1 MPPLRRV
8 VARFD
13 HVAAVAEEGCQG
25 VELGFRVTSPRFP
38 ADRIDDFALLGP
50 ELSVPAVEG
59 IGKVLRIL
67 RAARIAAPRDPHAL
81 AGRAEEA
88 GNLLERALG
97 RDFALEVR
105 PRSRVRFT
113 AWTESGVE
121 TVDDVSDVVES
132 EQGYL
137 VMRRGGRFPQRFERA
152 DVVRRQTETQRWFEL
167 VGVERA

>member
-13 HVAAVAEEGCQG
+13 HVAAVAEEERLG
-25 VELGFRVTSPRFP
+25 VELGFRVASPRFG

-67 RAARIAAPRDPHAL
+67 KAARIATPRDALAL
-81 AGRAEEA
+81 AGRAQEA

-97 RDFALEVR
+97 RDFALQVR

-121 TVDDVSDVVES
+121 IVDDVSDVE
-132 EQGYL
+132 ENDQGYL
-137 VMRRGGRFPQRFERA
+137 VMQRGGRFPVLFERA
-152 DVVRRQTETQRWFEL
+152 VVVRRQTETRRWFEL

>member
-1 MPPLRRV
+1 MPALRRV

-13 HVAAVAEEGCQG
+13 HVEPVAEDDCQG
-25 VELGFRVTSPRFP
+25 VELGFRVTSPRFG
-38 ADRIDDFALLGP
+38 AERVDDFALLGP
-50 ELSVPAVEG
+50 ELTVPAVEG

-67 RAARIAAPRDPHAL
+67 RAARIATPRDAFAL
-81 AGRAEEA
+81 AGRAQGA
-88 GNLLERALG
+88 SDLLERALG
-97 RDFALEVR
+97 RDFALEVK

-132 EQGYL
+132 NQGFL
-137 VMRRGGRFPQRFERA
+137 VMRHGGRFPQRFERA
-152 DVVRRQTETQRWFEL
+152 AVVRRQTETRRWFEL

>member
-1 MPPLRRV
+1 MPPPRRV

-13 HVAAVAEEGCQG
+13 HVAPVAEDERLG
-25 VELGFRVTSPRFP
+25 VELGFRVASPRFG
-38 ADRIDDFALLGP
+38 ADRIDDFAQLGP
-50 ELSVPAVEG
+50 ELTVPVVQG

-67 RAARIAAPRDPHAL
+67 RAARIAAPRESFAL
-81 AGRAEEA
+81 AGRVEEA
-88 GNLLERALG
+88 LGLLERALG
-97 RDFALEVR
+97 RDFALEVK

-132 EQGYL
+132 DQGYL
-137 VMRRGGRFPQRFERA
+137 VTRRGGRFPLRFERA
-152 DVVRRQTETQRWFEL
+152 AVVRRQTETRRWFEL